1 MERISEENFNLLL
14 RLATNQSMDAD
25 MELFDSLD
33 TSDITFNEKAEKRIL
48 RAIRHDN
55 TEAVRKK
62 WLNAIQRVAAVVLIV
77 TTTFFAMAMCIE
89 PVRAAFINAIVTWY
103 EDYVS
108 IWFGEKDADAP
119 KTIEK
124 EYTIANLPDGWTMEK
139 ISEDSLSVVHMLYG
153 PDGEMV
159 VFQQSVQTG
168 SDVLY
173 DNDCYENSIPLK
185 QDIIATVLEYE
196 DGRVCL
202 TWRADYEFCL
212 DGENVS
218 RDVLISIANSMC
230 ELINY

>member
-48 RAIRHDN
+48 RAIRHGN
-55 TEAVRKK
+55 TAAVRKK

-168 SDVLY
+168 SDIFYDSTDCSESTSVL
-173 DNDCYENSIPLK
+173 ESGITV
-185 QDIIATVLEYE
+185 TVLEYE

-202 TWRADYEFCL
+202 VWRADYEFSL
-212 DGENVS
+212 TGDNVS
-218 RDVLISIANSMC
+218 LIS
-230 ELINY
+230 LINLGNNLCSLAN